1 MRALVVLAALAF
13 ITYLGWALLT
23 HDTATFSD
31 AMSHP
36 WAKVVVADFYLG
48 IFSFAALV
56 WAAEGFLPALVWGG
70 ATTFLGNPVTAAWVA
85 FRGIPLLMKLREAQ
99 IPAEEPV

>member
-13 ITYLGWALLT
+13 VAYLSWALLT
-23 HDTATFSD
+23 YDTATFSE

-56 WAAEGFLPALVWGG
+56 WAAEGILPALIWGA
-70 ATTFLGNPVTAAWVA
+70 ATAFLGNPIAAAWVA
-85 FRGIPLLMKLREAQ
+85 FRGIPRLLKLREAQ
-99 IPAEEPV
+99 APAEEPE